1 MITPNGNSFL
11 YEVVF
16 LCIGVYLILLQV
28 KADKGSTVVI
38 ILFSLKGDTKG
49 ARIFA
54 KLILEVC
61 RN

>member
-1 MITPNGNSFL
+1 MVTRNGNSFL
-11 YEVVF
+11 DEIIF
-16 LCIGVYLILLQV
+16 LCEGVYLILFQV
-28 KADKGSTVVI
+28 KADKGSTAVI
-38 ILFSLKGDTKG
+38 ILFSLKVDTKG